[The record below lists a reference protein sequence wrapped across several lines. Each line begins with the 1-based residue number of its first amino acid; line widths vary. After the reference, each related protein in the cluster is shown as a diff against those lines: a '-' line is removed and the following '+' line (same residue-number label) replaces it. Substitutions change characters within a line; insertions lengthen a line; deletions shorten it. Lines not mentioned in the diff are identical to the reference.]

1 MNKTRNTPKPA
12 PRPKTVLVVEDD
24 PGMLEYLARTV
35 RDAGYEVLAA
45 TDGLQVLELARRKRP
60 HAIVLDLMLP
70 KYGGMELLLE
80 LKLSSTATIPLII
93 VTARFTGVAERSA
106 ITAQP
111 NVKAFFE
118 KPVGH
123 DELVA
128 ALRRVIPA

>member
-1 MNKTRNTPKPA
+1 MSPATPKP
-12 PRPKTVLVVEDD
+12 RPKPKARTVLVVEDD

-35 RDAGYEVLAA
+35 RDAGYEVLTA
-45 TDGLQVLELARRKRP
+45 TDGLQVLELARSRRP
-60 HAIVLDLMLP
+60 DAMVLDLMLP

-80 LKLSSTATIPLII
+80 LKLSSTSAIPLII